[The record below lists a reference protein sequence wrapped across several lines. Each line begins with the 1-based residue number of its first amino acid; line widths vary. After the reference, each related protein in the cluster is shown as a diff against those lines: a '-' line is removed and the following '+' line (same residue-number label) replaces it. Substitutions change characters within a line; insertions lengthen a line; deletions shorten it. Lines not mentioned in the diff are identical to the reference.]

1 MVLAVRSWANIAQL
15 DGVHV
20 GDTVAVVVGL
30 DRIAQL
36 HPEWFV

>member
-20 GDTVAVVVGL
+20 GDTDAVVVGP

-36 HPEWFV
+36 YPEWLV